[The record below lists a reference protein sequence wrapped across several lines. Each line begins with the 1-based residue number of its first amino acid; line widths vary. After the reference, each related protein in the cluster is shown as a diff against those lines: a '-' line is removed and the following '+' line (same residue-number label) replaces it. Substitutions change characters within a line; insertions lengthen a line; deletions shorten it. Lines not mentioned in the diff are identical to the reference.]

1 MSSTS
6 SASPLTA
13 KAPFLVLDASAG
25 SGKTYS
31 LVQHILM
38 NALRPANMPGAYQ
51 KILAITFTNNAAD
64 EMKARLLKQLLEFS
78 NEESPAE
85 NAFFKPIWE
94 ALDLSPEELQIR
106 ASAGAKHM
114 LHNYSTL
121 HVGTIDQFTH
131 RLVRTFTRDLEL
143 DDNFE
148 VRLDLDAMITE
159 ALDALYS
166 SLGEQHELRE
176 ALVALVRDRMN
187 RDKNHN
193 PDYDLKK
200 EGKNS
205 FNEDHWQY
213 LEKLPEPKRLI
224 EIQRELNAKI
234 STICETGRTLSDE
247 AQKILKDEGI
257 EETLVHKK
265 NVKSQILTKWRKLH
279 LHPLDAGKNV
289 WKSHVKGGNHPWE
302 EFLAKAKR
310 FEDENQHALILLKE
324 ATSKLQNLAATKAL
338 LVKFEELQKSQN
350 TMPLSAFN
358 KLIAE
363 ELEKEPAAFIYARLG
378 EKYWHFYI
386 DEFQDTSV
394 VQFNN
399 LHPLIEHSLTK
410 DEHSNSALIV
420 GDAKQSIYRW
430 RGGKAEQF
438 MKLVDN
444 EHLINRFEGHPEGHE
459 LYARD
464 TLRLERNFRTH
475 GAIVNFNNALFSSL
489 NADLGLETHKEVYSK
504 ERVHQTPHKN
514 EDQGEVRVD
523 VLEADNANELKDI
536 ACEKTVERIE
546 ELASRGHAYS
556 DIAILVRGNAD
567 GKRIANFLTQKG
579 YPVLSADS
587 LVLSNAHEGR
597 LIHAASKLYLNQL
610 DKEARF
616 ALAHALVRQGKIPAD
631 KGFAFERAVVDKGVG
646 ALISEYPLAAQ
657 LLAPAES
664 LFDFAVRTFD
674 IFGYL
679 DGANA
684 MVDASLDLIYEFQSR
699 EGTFA
704 TLPAWWEEQAKKK
717 NVEAPESTPSIKV
730 MTIHKSKG
738 LEFEHVIV
746 PFDINFKPDSSEQ
759 WLDFPLHD
767 ELEKMPITYKDDHK
781 ELFETEQILELDTK
795 DRFDWINMVYVT
807 LTRPVS
813 GLHLLLKGGEKPGH
827 LAKAVL
833 DNLALSYEAQSWSYG
848 TIVAPSTNEES
859 IPKAIVAAAHT
870 TMSALEVK
878 MALTAPEKW
887 YEGGADARK
896 WGTALHRLL
905 QYPKELRQQGLQR
918 LYRSG
923 EFSKPLHE
931 RAASVLERMNAKE
944 ALQSLEKEGTVVYTE
959 RSIINGTETLRPDL
973 IIESEQKLMVID
985 YKTGVPK
992 EKDQAQLRE
1001 YIELLSAY
1009 FENVDGALLYI

>member
-1 MSSTS
+1 MSQPS

-38 NALRPANMPGAYQ
+38 NALRPSGMANGYQ
-51 KILAITFTNNAAD
+51 KVLAITFTNNAAD
-64 EMKARLLKQLLEFS
+64 EMKARLLQQLLEFS
-78 NEESPAE
+78 NEEDPSKSE
-85 NAFFKPIWE
+85 FFRPIWE
-94 ALDLSPEELQIR
+94 ALELDPKELQKR
-106 ASAGAKHM
+106 ASASAKHM

-131 RLVRTFTRDLEL
+131 RLVRTFTKDLDL

-159 ALDALYS
+159 ALDSLYS
-166 SLGEQHELRE
+166 SLGEHPELRE

-224 EIQRELNAKI
+224 EIERELDAKI
-234 STICETGRTLSDE
+234 SAI
-247 AQKILKDEGI
+247 AKEG
-257 EETLVHKK
+257 
-265 NVKSQILTKWRKLH
+265 RKL
-279 LHPLDAGKNV
+279 
-289 WKSHVKGGNHPWE
+289 SHEVQKMV
-302 EFLAKAKR
+302 R
-310 FEDENQHALILLKE
+310 EDGLKE
-324 ATSKLQNLAATKAL
+324 RITQFNDVHTHFIKKWADLRKNDLATNNRIWTSRDKTGELNWDDFLSRARAFEQDHRQNLLMLKQASAKLQNLAATKAL
-338 LVKFEELQKSQN
+338 LAKFDELQKSQN

-358 KLIAE
+358 KLISE

-410 DEHSNSALIV
+410 DEHENSALIV

-438 MKLVDN
+438 MALVDN
-444 EHLINRFEGHPEGHE
+444 NHLINRFERHPEGHE
-459 LYARD
+459 LYPRK
-464 TLRLERNFRTH
+464 TLRLGKNFRTH
-475 GAIVNFNNALFSSL
+475 GAIVKFNNNLFSALSSQL
-489 NADLGLETHKEVYSK
+489 ASAQHRDVYS
-504 ERVHQTPHKN
+504 EDRVNQVPNKN
-514 EDQGEVRVD
+514 EDKGEVRINVIEAENADDHKVD
-523 VLEADNANELKDI
+523 ACKKTMERIDELK
-536 ACEKTVERIE
+536 A
-546 ELASRGHAYS
+546 RGHKYS

-579 YPVLSADS
+579 RPVLSADS
-587 LVLSNAHEGR
+587 LVLSNAHEGM
-597 LIHAASKLYLNQL
+597 LLHAAAKLYLNPK

-616 ALAHALVRQGKIPAD
+616 ALAHALVRQAKIPAD
-631 KGFAFERAVVDKGVG
+631 QGFTFEKSTVEQGIRAVIPFFPK
-646 ALISEYPLAAQ
+646 AAQ
-657 LLAPAES
+657 LLDAADS

-674 IFGYL
+674 VFGYL
-679 DGANA
+679 DEGNA
-684 MVDASLDLIYEFQSR
+684 MVDAALDLIYEFQSR
-699 EGTFA
+699 DGTFA
-704 TLPAWWEEQAKKK
+704 TLPGWWEEQAPNK
-717 NVEAPESTPSIKV
+717 NVEAPESTPSVKV

-738 LEFEHVIV
+738 LEFEHVII
-746 PFDINFKPDSSEQ
+746 PFGINFKADSSEQ

-767 ELEKMPITYKDDHK
+767 ELEKMPITYNQANR
-781 ELFETEQILELDTK
+781 ELFSEELITSLDTK
-795 DRFDWINMVYVT
+795 SRFDWMNMVYVA

-813 GLHLLLKGGEKPGH
+813 GLHLLLKGGKKPGD

-833 DNLALSYEAQSWSYG
+833 DHLELGYESGRWSAGSIVEPEKKQLHKNQSS
-848 TIVAPSTNEES
+848 
-859 IPKAIVAAAHT
+859 AHT
-870 TMSALEVK
+870 PYTTMGTLELK

-887 YEGGADARK
+887 HKGGTDVRK
-896 WGTALHRLL
+896 WGTALHRIL
-905 QYPKELRQQGLQR
+905 QSPEALRHQGLQR

-923 EFSKPLHE
+923 EFSPNLHD
-931 RAASVLERMNAKE
+931 RAAKILDEMSSKE
-944 ALQSLEKEGTVVYTE
+944 ALKELQKEGTIMYTE
-959 RSIINGTETLRPDL
+959 RSILSAGASLRPDL
-973 IIESEQKLMVID
+973 IIQSEQKLIVVD
-985 YKTGVPK
+985 YKTGTPK
-992 EKDQAQLRE
+992 EKDKAQLKE
-1001 YIELLSAY
+1001 YVELLSLN
-1009 FENVDGALLYI
+1009 FENVEGELLYI

>member
-1 MSSTS
+1 MSPSS

-38 NALRPANMPGAYQ
+38 NALRPSGMANGYQ
-51 KILAITFTNNAAD
+51 KVLAITFTNNAAD
-64 EMKARLLKQLLEFS
+64 EMKARLLQQLLEFS
-78 NEESPAE
+78 NEEDPSKSE
-85 NAFFKPIWE
+85 FFKPIWE
-94 ALDLSPEELQIR
+94 ALELAPEELQKR
-106 ASAGAKHM
+106 ASASAKHM

-131 RLVRTFTRDLEL
+131 RLVRTFTKDLDL

-159 ALDALYS
+159 ALDSLYS
-166 SLGEQHELRE
+166 SLGDHPELRE

-224 EIQRELNAKI
+224 EIEGELNAQI
-234 STICETGRTLSDE
+234 SAI
-247 AQKILKDEGI
+247 AKEG
-257 EETLVHKK
+257 
-265 NVKSQILTKWRKLH
+265 RKLSEEVQRMAKEDGLKERITQFNDVNTH
-279 LHPLDAGKNV
+279 FIKKWSDLRKNDLSTNNRI
-289 WKSHVKGGNHPWE
+289 WTSRDKTGDLRWDD
-302 EFLAKAKR
+302 FLSRARA
-310 FEDENQHALILLKE
+310 FEQDHRQNLLLLKQ
-324 ATSKLQNLAATKAL
+324 ASAKLQNLAATKAL
-338 LVKFEELQKSQN
+338 LAKFEELQKSQN

-358 KLIAE
+358 KLISE

-410 DEHSNSALIV
+410 DEHENSALIV

-438 MKLVDN
+438 MELVDN
-444 EHLINRFEGHPEGHE
+444 KHLINRFERHPEGHE
-459 LYARD
+459 LYERQ
-464 TLRLERNFRTH
+464 TLRLGKNFRTH
-475 GAIVNFNNALFSSL
+475 GAIVNFNNNLFSSL
-489 NADLGLETHKEVYSK
+489 SSDLALAEHKDVYS
-504 ERVHQTPHKN
+504 ESRVSQQPNKN
-514 EDQGEVRVD
+514 QDKGEVRID
-523 VLEADNANELKDI
+523 VLEAENAGDLKDD
-536 ACEKTVERIE
+536 ACEITVERIK
-546 ELASRGHAYS
+546 ELKTRGHEYS

-567 GKRIANFLTQKG
+567 GKRIANYLTQKG

-587 LVLSNAHEGR
+587 LVLGNAHEGM
-597 LIHAASKLYLNQL
+597 LLHAASKLYLNPK

-616 ALAHALVRQGKIPAD
+616 ALVHALVRQEKIPAEQ
-631 KGFAFERAVVDKGVG
+631 GFNFEKSTVEQGIRAIVPFFPK
-646 ALISEYPLAAQ
+646 AAQ
-657 LLAPAES
+657 LLDAADS

-679 DGANA
+679 DEDNA
-684 MVDASLDLIYEFQSR
+684 MVDAALDLIYEFQSR

-704 TLPAWWEEQAKKK
+704 TLPGWWDEQAPKK
-717 NVEAPESTPSIKV
+717 NVEAPESTPSVKV

-738 LEFEHVIV
+738 LEFEHVII
-746 PFDINFKPDSSEQ
+746 PFGINYKADSSEQ
-759 WLDFPLHD
+759 WLDFPLHE
-767 ELEKMPITYKDDHK
+767 ELEKMPITYNKANR
-781 ELFETEQILELDTK
+781 ELFSEDLTTSLDTK
-795 DRFDWINMVYVT
+795 SRFDWMNMVYVA

-813 GLHLLLKGGEKPGH
+813 GLHLLLKGGKKPGD

-833 DNLALSYEAQSWSYG
+833 DHLELGYEPLVWSTG
-848 TIVAPSTNEES
+848 TVVEHEKKEVSRKEATANTP
-859 IPKAIVAAAHT
+859 HT
-870 TMSALEVK
+870 TMGTLDLK

-887 YEGGADARK
+887 PEGGTDARK
-896 WGTALHRLL
+896 WGTALHRIL
-905 QYPKELRQQGLQR
+905 QSPEELRYQGLQR

-923 EFSKPLHE
+923 EFSANLHE
-931 RAASVLERMNAKE
+931 RAAKILDEMSAKD
-944 ALQSLEKEGTVVYTE
+944 ALKDLQKEGTIVYTE
-959 RSIINGTETLRPDL
+959 RSIVDGEHSLRPDL

-985 YKTGVPK
+985 YKTGTPK
-992 EKDQAQLRE
+992 EKDEAQLKE
-1001 YIELLSAY
+1001 YIELLEAN
-1009 FENVDGALLYI
+1009 FENVDGELLYI

>member
-78 NEESPAE
+78 NESAPAK
-85 NAFFKPIWE
+85 NKFFQPIWE
-94 ALDLSPEELQIR
+94 ALELSPEELQVR

-166 SLGEQHELRE
+166 TLGEQHELRE

-224 EIQRELNAKI
+224 EIQQELDAKI
-234 STICETGRTLSDE
+234 SAICETGRKLSDE
-247 AQKILKDEGI
+247 AKKILQEQGI

-289 WKSHVKGGNHPWE
+289 WKSHVKGGNPAWE

-310 FEDENQHALILLKE
+310 FEDENKHALILLKE

-338 LVKFEELQKSQN
+338 LAKFEELQKSQN

-410 DEHSNSALIV
+410 DEHDNSALIV

-438 MKLVDN
+438 MELVN
-444 EHLINRFEGHPEGHE
+444 NTHHINRFERHPEGHE
-459 LYARD
+459 LYERN
-464 TLRLERNFRTH
+464 TLRLEKNFRTH
-475 GAIVNFNNALFSSL
+475 GAIVQFNNSLFSKLS
-489 NADLGLETHKEVYSK
+489 NDLGLPEHKGVYSS
-504 ERVHQTPHKN
+504 ERVSQIPNKN
-514 EDQGEVRVD
+514 QGQGEVRID
-523 VLEADNANELKDI
+523 VLEAASADKHKEG

-546 ELASRGHAYS
+546 ELRARGYECS

-579 YPVLSADS
+579 YSVLSTDS

-597 LIHAASKLYLNQL
+597 LLHAAFKLYLNGD

-616 ALAHALVRQGKIPAD
+616 ALAHALVRQEKIPAEH
-631 KGFAFERAVVDKGVG
+631 GFHFERSTVLEGVK
-646 ALISEYPLAAQ
+646 AIVSYFPKAAQ
-657 LLAPAES
+657 LLSPANS
-664 LFDFAVRTFD
+664 LFDFAVRVFD
-674 IFGYL
+674 AFGYL
-679 DGANA
+679 EESNA
-684 MVDASLDLIYEFQSR
+684 MVDAALDLVFEYQSG

-704 TLPAWWEEQAKKK
+704 TLPPWWEDQASKK
-717 NVEAPESTPSIKV
+717 NVEAPESKPSIKL

-746 PFDINFKPDSSEQ
+746 PFGINFKADNSEH
-759 WLDFPLHD
+759 WLDFPLHE
-767 ELEKMPITYKDDHK
+767 ELEKMPVSFSKATR
-781 ELFETEQILELDTK
+781 ELFDEELVATLETK
-795 DRFDWINMVYVT
+795 NRFDWMNMVYVAF
-807 LTRPVS
+807 TRPVS
-813 GLHLLLKGGEKPGH
+813 GLHLILKGGEKPGD

-833 DNLALSYEAQSWSYG
+833 DPLELNYNAQHWSIG
-848 TIVAPSTNEES
+848 TIIEPEKRGSSRPAATEN
-859 IPKAIVAAAHT
+859 IPHT
-870 TMSALEVK
+870 SMGSLDVK
-878 MALTAPEKW
+878 MALTAPLKW
-887 YEGGADARK
+887 FEGGTDARK
-896 WGTALHRLL
+896 WGTALHRIL
-905 QYPKELRQQGLQR
+905 QSPEALRHQGLQR

-923 EFSKPLHE
+923 EFSSNLHE
-931 RAASVLERMNAKE
+931 RAAKILDDMSAKE
-944 ALQSLEKEGTVVYTE
+944 ELKNLQKEGTIVYTE
-959 RSIINGTETLRPDL
+959 RSIIKGEHSLRPDL

-1001 YIELLSAY
+1001 YIELLSSN

>member
-1 MSSTS
+1 MSSS
-6 SASPLTA
+6 ISASPLTA
-13 KAPFLVLDASAG
+13 KPQFLVLDASAG

-38 NALRPANMPGAYQ
+38 NALRLANTPGAYQ
-51 KILAITFTNNAAD
+51 KILAVTFTNNAAN
-64 EMKARLLKQLLEFS
+64 EMKTRLLKQLLEFS
-78 NEESPAE
+78 NEKEPAKNE
-85 NAFFKPIWE
+85 FFNPIWK
-94 ALDLSPEELQIR
+94 ALELTPEELQVR

-131 RLVRTFTRDLEL
+131 RLVRTFTRDLKL

-166 SLGEQHELRE
+166 SLGERPKLRE
-176 ALVALVRDRMN
+176 ALVSLVHHRMN

-193 PDYDLKK
+193 PDFDLKK

-205 FNEDHWQY
+205 FNEDHWQH
-213 LEKLPEPKRLI
+213 LEKLPGPKRLI
-224 EIQRELNAKI
+224 EILQELNAKI
-234 STICETGRTLSDE
+234 SLICKTGIKLSDE
-247 AQKILKDEGI
+247 AKKILLDQGI
-257 EETLVHKK
+257 QENLVHKK
-265 NVKSQILTKWRKLH
+265 NVNSQILTKWRKLL

-289 WKSHVKGGNHPWE
+289 WKSHVKGGNRAWDD
-302 EFLAKAKR
+302 FLAKAKR
-310 FEDENQHALILLKE
+310 FEDENKHALIMLKE

-338 LVKFEELQKSQN
+338 LAKFEELQKSQN

-410 DEHSNSALIV
+410 DEHNNSALIV

-444 EHLINRFEGHPEGHE
+444 EHLINRFKGNIKGHE
-459 LYARD
+459 LYTRD

-475 GAIVNFNNALFSSL
+475 GAIVSFNNALFSSVSTE
-489 NADLGLETHKEVYSK
+489 LGIKAHREVYSQK
-504 ERVHQTPHKN
+504 RVNQTPNKN
-514 EDQGEVRVD
+514 ENQGEVRID
-523 VLEADNANELKDI
+523 VLEADNANSLKEN
-536 ACEKTVERIE
+536 ACAKTAERIE
-546 ELASRGHAYS
+546 ELAARGHSFS

-567 GKRIANFLTQKG
+567 GKRIANFLTKKG
-579 YPVLSADS
+579 YPILSADS
-587 LVLSNAHEGR
+587 LVLSNAHESR
-597 LIHAASKLYLNQL
+597 VIHAVSKLYLNEQ

-616 ALAHALVRQGKIPAD
+616 ALVHALVRQGKIQAD
-631 KGFAFERAVVDKGVG
+631 KGFAFERDVVEKGIS
-646 ALISEYPLAAQ
+646 ALISEYPRTAQ
-657 LLAPAES
+657 LLSPAES

-684 MVDASLDLIYEFQSR
+684 MVDASLNLIYEFQSK

-704 TLPAWWEEQAKKK
+704 TLPGWWEEQTKNK
-717 NVEAPESTPSIKV
+717 NVEAPESKPSIKV

-746 PFDINFKPDSSEQ
+746 PFDINFKPSNTEQ
-759 WLDFPLHD
+759 WLDFPLHE
-767 ELEKMPITYKDDHK
+767 ELEKMPITYKDDNK
-781 ELFETEQILELDTK
+781 ELFEEHQIQELDTK
-795 DRFDWINMVYVT
+795 NRFDWINMVYVA
-807 LTRPVS
+807 LTRPIS

-827 LAKAVL
+827 LAKVVL
-833 DNLALSYEAQSWSYG
+833 DHLALSYETQTWSSG
-848 TIVAPSTNEES
+848 TIVSPNSQNEDVPE
-859 IPKAIVAAAHT
+859 AIVAAAHT
-870 TMSALEVK
+870 RMGSLEVK
-878 MALTAPEKW
+878 MALNAPDKW
-887 YEGGADARK
+887 YEGGTDARK

-905 QYPKELRQQGLQR
+905 QYPKELRHQGLQR

-923 EFSKPLHE
+923 EFSEHLHKK
-931 RAASVLERMNAKE
+931 ATAVLENMDAKG
-944 ALQSLEKEGTVVYTE
+944 ALQSLKKKGSVIYTE
-959 RSIINGTETLRPDL
+959 RSILNGSDTFRPDL
-973 IIESEQKLMVID
+973 IIESEQKLMIID
-985 YKTGVPK
+985 YKTGTPK
-992 EKDQAQLRE
+992 EKDEIQLKE
-1001 YIELLSAY
+1001 YINLLSAI
-1009 FENVDGALLYI
+1009 FSDVDGELLYI